1 MTVHRSSSAVHGRVV
16 AGRFSV
22 VDLGS
27 NSVRML
33 VVAAGP
39 AGTYR
44 VLDDERVATRLAAGI
59 GATARLDPDA
69 VRRTLA
75 ALRLMRRIARN
86 HGAPV
91 AAAVATSAVREAH
104 ERDAFLARAGRA
116 LGAPVRVIAGEEE
129 ALLAFE
135 SARRH
140 FALGPGRTAVLDLGG
155 GSAEIVL
162 AAGGAIERAVA
173 LPLGAVR
180 LAEEFLFHD
189 PPRKRELR
197 ALGRHVSR
205 TVSRGLP
212 RGASADR
219 VIASGGTISAL
230 AALSQSR
237 EGETLSSVHGYA
249 LNPGQV
255 RHLVEWLAR
264 RPAVERAELPGISP
278 DRADL
283 IVAGAAVVD
292 GVLARL
298 RARSLVASAH
308 GVREGLV
315 LRLLRDG
322 PGGRPSLRGASGQAR
337 APGDIRREGVLRFA
351 ERCGFERR
359 HAEHV
364 ARLALRVWDQ
374 VSPGAGLPPEGR
386 GLLEAAALLHD
397 VGYAVGYEGHH
408 RHAYSLILHADLP
421 GFSAR
426 EVRLVAN
433 IARYHT
439 GGRPKKK
446 HRNFREL
453 PREDRRLV
461 RALAAVLRIA
471 DGLDRAHGRD
481 VRDAVVRR
489 RAGGTTLVVHASR
502 DGDLG
507 LEGARAKARLFER
520 AFGTT
525 LEFQLARRPASPGRD
540 APASRPNP
548 PARERE

>member
-1 MTVHRSSSAVHGRVV
+1 MRVHGPRSTVHGRT
-16 AGRFSV
+16 ATAPFAV

-33 VVAAGP
+33 VVAARPG
-39 AGTYR
+39 GTYR
-44 VLDDERVATRLAAGI
+44 VLDDERVGTRLAAGI
-59 GATARLDPDA
+59 GATGRLDPDA

-86 HGAPV
+86 HGAAI
-91 AAAVATSAVREAH
+91 AAAVATSAVREAP
-104 ERDAFLARAGRA
+104 ERDAFLARAARA
-116 LGAPVRVIAGEEE
+116 LGAPVRTIPGEEE
-129 ALLAFE
+129 AMLAFE

-162 AAGGAIERAVA
+162 AAGGAVERAVA

-180 LAEEFLFHD
+180 LTEEFLFD
-189 PPRKRELR
+189 NPPRKRELL
-197 ALGRHVSR
+197 ALGRHVAR
-205 TVSRGLP
+205 TLARALP
-212 RGASADR
+212 RGATADR

-237 EGETLSSVHGYA
+237 EGETLSSVHGYS

-264 RPAVERAELPGISP
+264 RTSAERAELPGISP

-292 GVLARL
+292 GVLGRL

-315 LRLLRDG
+315 LRLLREAS
-322 PGGRPSLRGASGQAR
+322 GGRGVR
-337 APGDIRREGVLRFA
+337 APGDLRREGVLRFA

-364 ARLALRVWDQ
+364 ARLALRLWDQ
-374 VSPGAGLPPEGR
+374 AAPAAGLPPETR

-433 IARYHT
+433 VARYHT

-453 PREDRRLV
+453 PREDRNLV
-461 RALAAVLRIA
+461 RALAALLRIA

-481 VRDAVVRR
+481 VRDVQLRR
-489 RAGGTTLVVHASR
+489 RDGITTIAVHATR

-507 LEGARAKARLFER
+507 LDGARAKARLFER
-520 AFGTT
+520 AFGTS
-525 LEFQLARRPASPGRD
+525 LEFRLAPGR
-540 APASRPNP
+540 ASS
-548 PARERE
+548 